1 MKITEAAAKQILL
14 QANQNDARSLGLR
27 VAAKRMADGGIDYA
41 MGFDEPH
48 EADATYN
55 RHGVTLLVSPTSA
68 DLLDKATLDY
78 LALDDGERQF
88 VFHNPLDPNYV
99 EPETDNPDT

>member
-1 MKITEAAAKQILL
+1 MKISEAATKQILL
-14 QANQNDARSLGLR
+14 QANQNDARNLGLR
-27 VAAKRMADGGIDYA
+27 IAAKRMADGGIDYA

-55 RHGVTLLVSPTSA
+55 RHGVTLLISPTSA
-68 DLLDKATLDY
+68 DMLDKATLDY
-78 LALDDGERQF
+78 IEIDDGERQF

-99 EPETDNPDT
+99 APVDES

>member
-1 MKITEAAAKQILL
+1 MKLTESAAKQILL
-14 QANQNDARSLGLR
+14 QAKNNDEKNLGLR
-27 VAAKRMADGGIDYA
+27 IAAKRMKDGGIDYA

-55 RHGVTLLVSPTSA
+55 KLGVTLLIAPTSA
-68 DLLDKATLDY
+68 DLLDQATLDY
-78 LALDDGERQF
+78 VMLEDEKREF

-99 EPETDNPDT
+99 APIIEE

>member
-1 MKITEAAAKQILL
+1 MKLTETAAKQILV
-14 QANQNDARSLGLR
+14 QANETEARNMGLR
-27 VAAKRMADGGIDYA
+27 IAAKRMSDGGIDYA
-41 MGFDEPH
+41 MGFDEQQ

-55 RHGVTLLVSPTSA
+55 SHGVTLLISPTSA

-78 LALDDGERQF
+78 VELDGKAREF

-99 EPETDNPDT
+99 APETEK

>member
-1 MKITEAAAKQILL
+1 MKLSEAAAKQILV
-14 QANQNDARSLGLR
+14 QANETDARNLGLR
-27 VAAKRMADGGIDYA
+27 IAAKRMADGGIDYA
-41 MGFDEPH
+41 MGFDKQQ

-55 RHGVTLLVSPTSA
+55 RHGVTLLISPTSA

-78 LALDDGERQF
+78 VELDGKEREF

-99 EPETDNPDT
+99 APETDT

>member
-14 QANQNDARSLGLR
+14 QARQGDSLNMGLR

-55 RHGVTLLVSPTSA
+55 RHGVTLLISPTSA

-78 LALDDGERQF
+78 VEIEAGERQF

-99 EPETDNPDT
+99 APDTGDED